1 MLVNTDLN
9 YFKGPVNW
17 NLTATQ
23 NRGRQLASKFNK
35 DEVVKERLFNHRRP
49 VKIRRNKFKLFIGFG
64 TPAGQRKLSFLK
76 ISIASS
82 R

>member
-1 MLVNTDLN
+1 MTLKSND
-9 YFKGPVNW
+9 FKGPLNW

-23 NRGRQLASKFNK
+23 NRERQLASKFNK
-35 DEVVKERLFNHRRP
+35 DEVVKDRLFNDRRP

-64 TPAGQRKLSFLK
+64 TPAGLRKLSFLQ